1 MKIIGSNCSNG
12 MKLRKMVER
21 AIESYEGSVEIELED
36 NNKKVKNIPALMIND
51 NMVSEGK
58 VLTVR
63 EITKFMNELV
73 NC

>member
-1 MKIIGSNCSNG
+1 

>member
-1 MKIIGSNCSNG
+1 
-12 MKLRKMVER
+12 MVER